1 MKKILSILLITAFA
15 SSCASVHTANREE
28 FSINSFIQKNESVE
42 SYNESEG
49 ISDLSSARRRRKE
62 ENAIEY
68 IQVYKPNYKSVLW
81 KEDINKLVE
90 KILHSIP
97 PSKRDVYV
105 KLQLQD
111 VSISDFINS
120 IFGEILHLNYV
131 LDDSVKRINKKVT
144 LNLSNKVP
152 LRRFL
157 YLVINILR
165 EYGIHIAY
173 DEKDKMFKFFYSKES
188 KFLGIPIYV
197 GDLPR
202 EIPGDKTVAY
212 IYPVKYVDITRY
224 FNFINKYIVGGYVVL
239 DYFDNGNFLF
249 ALGKA
254 EALRRLLAFLK
265 FIDKPVFKEQNI
277 AVLNLD
283 YIDANDFI
291 EKVKPLLL
299 KEGVQISQR
308 PTEKGLFMY
317 PLRDKLILISPKR
330 SWIDVVLKW
339 KSFLDNPDAIISSD
353 FYVYKPKNRSAIELV
368 ELLKSLRNSLTQKEK
383 LTVVLDKTR
392 NQIILNAD
400 PKILRVVLKLLK
412 RLDTLPQQVLV
423 ETTIAEVTLKDQL
436 QYGLE
441 WYLKNSGYLQGGGG
455 TLGTLGLGAA
465 GFTYSLITKSN
476 KFQLILNAFAKKNLI
491 QILSSPHLVVVNGK
505 SATINVG
512 TEVPVISSEV
522 SAPDITTAEKP
533 SILRNVQYR
542 NTGVQLSIQ
551 PSIISTDA
559 VELKINQTVS
569 DAQSN
574 NLSNIDS
581 PIILNRSIST
591 NVVVSNGKSVILGGL
606 ISTNYS
612 HTTNEVPILGD
623 IPVLGN
629 LFKTDSR
636 GKTRT
641 ELIVIIT
648 PYILNSSQ
656 SYVKIS
662 SDVIRGLRKI
672 SNMMR

>member
-1 MKKILSILLITAFA
+1 
-15 SSCASVHTANREE
+15 
-28 FSINSFIQKNESVE
+28 
-42 SYNESEG
+42 
-49 ISDLSSARRRRKE
+49 
-62 ENAIEY
+62 
-68 IQVYKPNYKSVLW
+68 
-81 KEDINKLVE
+81 
-90 KILHSIP
+90 
-97 PSKRDVYV
+97 
-105 KLQLQD
+105 
-111 VSISDFINS
+111 
-120 IFGEILHLNYV
+120 
-131 LDDSVKRINKKVT
+131 
-144 LNLSNKVP
+144 
-152 LRRFL
+152 
-157 YLVINILR
+157 
-165 EYGIHIAY
+165 
-173 DEKDKMFKFFYSKES
+173 
-188 KFLGIPIYV
+188 
-197 GDLPR
+197 
-202 EIPGDKTVAY
+202 
-212 IYPVKYVDITRY
+212 
-224 FNFINKYIVGGYVVL
+224 
-239 DYFDNGNFLF
+239 
-249 ALGKA
+249 
-254 EALRRLLAFLK
+254 
-265 FIDKPVFKEQNI
+265 
-277 AVLNLD
+277 
-283 YIDANDFI
+283 
-291 EKVKPLLL
+291 
-299 KEGVQISQR
+299 
-308 PTEKGLFMY
+308 
-317 PLRDKLILISPKR
+317 
-330 SWIDVVLKW
+330 
-339 KSFLDNPDAIISSD
+339 
-353 FYVYKPKNRSAIELV
+353 
-368 ELLKSLRNSLTQKEK
+368 
-383 LTVVLDKTR
+383 
-392 NQIILNAD
+392 
-400 PKILRVVLKLLK
+400 
-412 RLDTLPQQVLV
+412 
-423 ETTIAEVTLKDQL
+423 
-436 QYGLE
+436 
-441 WYLKNSGYLQGGGG
+441 
-455 TLGTLGLGAA
+455 LGAA

-522 SAPDITTAEKP
+522 SAPDITTTEKP

-551 PSIISTDA
+551 PSIISADA

-591 NVVVSNGKSVILGGL
+591 DVVVSNGKSVILGGL